1 MTEPRLAWVEP
12 GVPLPDPS
20 EALDDPPGLLAAGRD
35 LGVAR
40 LLEAYAKG
48 AFPWYSDDQPVL
60 WWSPDPRMVLL
71 TAEFHLS
78 RSLRQRC
85 RQMHRAGAW
94 TVTLDAAFDEVVAA
108 CAHTIRRGQAGTW
121 ITTEMRQAYGDL
133 HRAGFAHSVEI
144 WRQSPD
150 GRELAG
156 GLYGVAIGRMFFGES
171 MFSREADASKAAL
184 GALVGALRRHG
195 FPMIDCQQA
204 TPHLASLGAREI
216 PRASFLEL
224 VRELT
229 GQAAPDWRAMAI
241 ELPLG

>member
-1 MTEPRLAWVEP
+1 MTGRPLAWVEP
-12 GVPLPDPS
+12 GTPLPDPG
-20 EALDDPPGLLAAGRD
+20 EAFDDPPGLLAAGRD

-40 LLEAYAKG
+40 LLEAYSKG
-48 AFPWYSDDQPVL
+48 IFPWYSDEQPVL
-60 WWSPDPRMVLL
+60 WWSPNPRMVLP
-71 TAEFHLS
+71 TGEFHLS

-85 RQMHRAGAW
+85 RRMQRSGAW
-94 TVTLDAAFDEVVAA
+94 TVTLDAAFDDVMAA
-108 CAHTIRRGQAGTW
+108 CARVIRAGQPGTW
-121 ITTEMRQAYGDL
+121 ITAEMRLAYGEL

-144 WRQSPD
+144 WRQEAG

-171 MFSREADASKAAL
+171 MFSLETDASKAAL
-184 GALVGALRRHG
+184 GALVGVLGRHG
-195 FPMIDCQQA
+195 FPVIDCQQA

-216 PRASFLEL
+216 PRVSFLEL

-229 GQAAPDWRAMAI
+229 RQAAPDWRAMAI

>member
-94 TVTLDAAFDEVVAA
+94 TVTLDAAFDEGGAA
-108 CAHTIRRGQAGTW
+108 GGHPSGGGRGGPWFRPGSRRAFGACPGAAS
-121 ITTEMRQAYGDL
+121 R
-133 HRAGFAHSVEI
+133 HSAGFG
-144 WRQSPD
+144 
-150 GRELAG
+150 GRWPEG
-156 GLYGVAIGRMFFGES
+156 GES
-171 MFSREADASKAAL
+171 AVGFS
-184 GALVGALRRHG
+184 G
-195 FPMIDCQQA
+195 
-204 TPHLASLGAREI
+204 LAMGGIFSGNRC
-216 PRASFLEL
+216 S
-224 VRELT
+224 
-229 GQAAPDWRAMAI
+229 
-241 ELPLG
+241 